1 MRKSLLA
8 LMFISLSVSAI
19 AQKKEMNCFERLEA
33 AFKERGAY
41 TIADDMHRNV
51 IISFFEDGNVSCVNG
66 KVRVE
71 NGKISSIFLQFSDA
85 TFELMDIKFYNSQK
99 QPPAINNG
107 ISELIL
113 TQDGQKLRVVFIEK
127 LKPKKKQFQEATLPD
142 DL

>member
-8 LMFISLSVSAI
+8 LMFIGLSVSAI
-19 AQKKEMNCFERLEA
+19 AQKKEMNCFERLDN

-41 TIADDMHRNV
+41 TIADAVHVGV
-51 IISFFEDGNVSCVNG
+51 ILSFFEGDNVKCLAG

-71 NGKISSIFLQFSDA
+71 NGKIISIFIKYIDGNY
-85 TFELMDIKFYNSQK
+85 ELMDIKFYNSQK
-99 QPPAINNG
+99 QPPSITNG

-113 TQDGQKLRVVFIEK
+113 TQDGQKLRVVFTDA
-127 LKPKKKQFQEATLPD
+127 LKPKKKPFQEAVLPD

>member
-8 LMFISLSVSAI
+8 LMFIGLSVSAI

-51 IISFFEDGNVSCVNG
+51 IVSFFEDGNVSCVNG

-99 QPPAINNG
+99 QPPSITNG